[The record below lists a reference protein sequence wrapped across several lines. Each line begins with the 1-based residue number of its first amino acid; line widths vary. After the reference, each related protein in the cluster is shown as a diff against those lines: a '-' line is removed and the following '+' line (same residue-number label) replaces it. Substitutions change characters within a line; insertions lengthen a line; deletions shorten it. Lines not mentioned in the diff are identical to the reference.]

1 MNKRRTWIILGLL
14 ILSIVTILYLKFN
27 ENDKFNIISTYA
39 NNNVTFDKDSLRTYP
54 EDKFEVVFCIDK
66 TQKTHIFLLKNN
78 KVLTS
83 TSFVNAPLNEQ
94 KVDWQISKNPQ
105 LNYLLLSGRLNDAI
119 ESLEVIGTKPQDLK
133 IIQYNHEKMFY
144 SLSEDIREPIDI
156 QAKDKDG
163 NIIYKT
169 LP

>member
-1 MNKRRTWIILGLL
+1 MNKRRAWIIWGLL
-14 ILSIVTILYLKFN
+14 FVGVITILYLNFN
-27 ENDKFNIISTYA
+27 QNDKFDIISAYA
-39 NNNVTFDKDSLRTYP
+39 NKNVTFDKDSLRTYP
-54 EDKFEVVFCIDK
+54 EDKFEVVFCTDK
-66 TQKTHIFLLKNN
+66 AQKTHVFLLKNN

-83 TSFVNAPLNEQ
+83 TSFVNAPLNE
-94 KVDWQISKNPQ
+94 KMVDWQISKNPQ
-105 LNYLLLSGRLNDAI
+105 LNYWLLSGRLNDAI
-119 ESLEVIGTKPQDLK
+119 ESLEVNGTKPQDLK

-156 QAKDKDG
+156 QAKNKDG